1 MLGEPR
7 WGKITTAALAAK
19 LDVSEAALYRHFASK
34 AQMYEG
40 LIEFI
45 ESTIFGL
52 VNQISAEQ
60 PLEKEGSGLK
70 QAYAITAMLLK
81 FAEQNRGMTR
91 VLIGDALVG
100 EHERLQERINSL
112 YDRIELAL
120 KQALRIAVT
129 QGAYPADFDH
139 FGRNIRFPGAKLR
152 ILMSDGGHEA
162 ILKLEN
168 SMWRSATITDLGF
181 QCQERSGATYGLMF
195 YGTAFSGHTVRN
207 VVVRNSSVGYGIVQ
221 STGGNGEFT
230 LYDNCF
236 AFDVDKFFYS
246 NAGQAYV
253 QHFNHCVCTL
263 NSGGIYFHLDLQ
275 SGGGGID
282 VFDFNATGA
291 SRPGG
296 APSDTTLFKN
306 TASNSCLNFIGGRV
320 EGLTQLYESRGGSP
334 NLFVTAKFEGMQ
346 FSIDSKPGEL
356 GKRFVEV
363 AVTPDV
369 LTIQSCAFYGIRGN
383 EAIEVQVRESY
394 AYVIFQQC
402 TFFELSKPPTVVAD

>member
-1 MLGEPR
+1 MLRREFLQMLGLRPTLAAVNPNPQPESSFVSVQQFGAAGDGR
-7 WGKITTAALAAK
+7 SDDTAALQSAI
-19 LDVSEAALYRHFASK
+19 DFALRVGKPCFLPSGVYR
-34 AQMYEG
+34 
-40 LIEFI
+40 
-45 ESTIFGL
+45 
-52 VNQISAEQ
+52 
-60 PLEKEGSGLK
+60 
-70 QAYAITAMLLK
+70 ITAPLRVGQPSGRPNQQGFRLFGAGRAVAHSGGTGGTLILLS
-81 FAEQNRGMTR
+81 G
-91 VLIGDALVG
+91 
-100 EHERLQERINSL
+100 S
-112 YDRIELAL
+112 
-120 KQALRIAVT
+120 
-129 QGAYPADFDH
+129 
-139 FGRNIRFPGAKLR
+139 
-152 ILMSDGGHEA
+152 GHEA